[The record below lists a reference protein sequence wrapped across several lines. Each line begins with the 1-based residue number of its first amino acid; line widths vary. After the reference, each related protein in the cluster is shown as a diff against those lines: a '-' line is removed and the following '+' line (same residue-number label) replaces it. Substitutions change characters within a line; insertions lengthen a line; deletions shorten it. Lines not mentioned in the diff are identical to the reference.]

1 MPVWLKF
8 VVSTAIAV
16 VTVGGWL
23 YMNQLGLSGP
33 QWAVTFLGPFTVVS
47 LWLFSDV
54 MRDRADGRT
63 ARHHEEGVRS

>member
-1 MPVWLKF
+1 MEILFKF
-8 VVSTAIAV
+8 ALSAAIALAAI
-16 VTVGGWL
+16 GGWL

-33 QWAVTFLGPFTVVS
+33 RWAVTFLGPFTIIS

-63 ARHHEEGVRS
+63 PRHHGEGARS

>member
-8 VVSTAIAV
+8 VVSTAVAV
-16 VTVGGWL
+16 VTIGGWL
-23 YMNQLGLSGP
+23 YTNQLGLGGP
-33 QWAVTFLGPFTVVS
+33 RWAVTFLGPFTIIS

-63 ARHHEEGVRS
+63 PRHHGEGAPS